1 LKLNQFLL
9 NNGKTQ
15 KMTKTEK
22 NQVINELAETL
33 SAANVIYLADTSE
46 LNAEATSNFRRACY
60 KKEVSLS
67 VVKNTLLRKAL
78 DKVEGKDFSDMYD
91 VLAGPTSIMLSD
103 TGNLPAR
110 LIKEFRKKHPK
121 PILKAA
127 YVEEMCFVG
136 DDQLDALTE
145 IKSREEL
152 IGDVIALLQS
162 PIRNVMGAL
171 ESGKNTL
178 GGLLKTLEE
187 REA

>member
-1 LKLNQFLL
+1 
-9 NNGKTQ
+9 
-15 KMTKTEK
+15 MTKTEK
-22 NQVINELAETL
+22 NQVIDELAETL
-33 SAANVIYLADTSE
+33 SAANVIYLADTSG

-67 VVKNTLLRKAL
+67 VVKNTLLRKAF
-78 DKVEGKDFSDMYD
+78 DKVEGKDFSDMYN
-91 VLAGPTSIMLSD
+91 VLAGPTSIMLSE
-103 TGNLPAR
+103 TGNLPAK
-110 LIKEFRKKHPK
+110 LIKDFRKKHSK

-136 DDQLDALTE
+136 DNQLDALTE

-178 GGLLKTLEE
+178 AGLLKTLEE
-187 REA
+187 R